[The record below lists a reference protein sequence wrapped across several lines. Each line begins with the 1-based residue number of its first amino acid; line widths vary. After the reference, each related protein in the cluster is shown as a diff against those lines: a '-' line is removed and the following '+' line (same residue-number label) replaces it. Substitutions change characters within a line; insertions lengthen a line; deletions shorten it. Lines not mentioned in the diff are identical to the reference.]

1 MKLNELEKMIQEAV
15 QNKFNEALDVTEDIY
30 QSIVSIVNSLG
41 DELVLGK
48 KAQLRRLSALSATH
62 YQDELGRLYE
72 FFPRGTM
79 GNPIPKPDN
88 YEDLL
93 KKTKRQ
99 LDEAGI
105 KPKKNAALFS
115 GAKNPILDVVGT
127 PNEAYWI
134 TLAFSPGKN
143 DGARHED
150 AIIAYCNKIGPRGVA
165 REVGGT
171 AAGQDVVIDGVVC
184 EVKSSE
190 GGDPNY
196 NLNSSVVTPDP
207 DKAYLFITNTSSTP
221 IVYVVSSDLLYKL
234 ITFRLVKPGED
245 LETSIQKDV
254 EEILGTVNLSDMVI
268 QTIITG
274 KPYEVQKSFNV
285 GNSPISARFR
295 LMFNLS
301 KFK

>member
-1 MKLNELEKMIQEAV
+1 
-15 QNKFNEALDVTEDIY
+15 
-30 QSIVSIVNSLG
+30 
-41 DELVLGK
+41 
-48 KAQLRRLSALSATH
+48 
-62 YQDELGRLYE
+62 
-72 FFPRGTM
+72 M
-79 GNPIPKPDN
+79 G
-88 YEDLL
+88 
-93 KKTKRQ
+93 
-99 LDEAGI
+99 
-105 KPKKNAALFS
+105 S
-115 GAKNPILDVVGT
+115 

-143 DGARHED
+143 DGARNED
-150 AIIAYCNKIGPRGVA
+150 AIIAYCNKITPKSA
-165 REVGGT
+165 KEVGGT
-171 AAGQDVVIDGVVC
+171 AAGQDVVIGKVVC

-207 DKAYLFITNTSSTP
+207 DKAYLFITNTRSTP
-221 IVYVVSSDLLYKL
+221 TVYVVSSDLLYKL

-268 QTIITG
+268 KTIITG
-274 KPYEVQKSFNV
+274 KPYDVQKSFNV
-285 GNSPISARFR
+285 GGSPISARFR